1 MADKRCMREL
11 LESGGECR
19 RTASDLGPSAGA
31 TAAYP
36 AYSSQRFSGQP
47 ASFARTT
54 RSSSCRHGSV
64 SGDPQASRT
73 TRRGGA
79 KAGRILVEEF
89 VPGIEVALEGLLTD
103 GWLRTLALFDKPDPL
118 KVRSSKKRST

>member
-1 MADKRCMREL
+1 
-11 LESGGECR
+11 
-19 RTASDLGPSAGA
+19 
-31 TAAYP
+31 
-36 AYSSQRFSGQP
+36 
-47 ASFARTT
+47 
-54 RSSSCRHGSV
+54 V